1 MKIAFDLDN
10 TLIRNEYDF
19 ELDKPSYTW
28 LAYLLGGEK
37 LRKGTKELIHFCQ
50 KQGWEVWV
58 YTTSYRGIWYIR
70 KIFWLYGINL
80 QGIVNQAVHNNRVNI
95 RCTKYPP
102 EFGIDVLIDDSEGG
116 TFGSRKTSF
125 QYALYQSAR

>member
-10 TLIRNEYDF
+10 TLIRSEYDF

-70 KIFWLYGINL
+70 KIFCNYLVVVYFDKKLIIKYLKGYMFLFLIITNSTSKIKYLTINDL
-80 QGIVNQAVHNNRVNI
+80 LFLCFLR
-95 RCTKYPP
+95 
-102 EFGIDVLIDDSEGG
+102 
-116 TFGSRKTSF
+116 F
-125 QYALYQSAR
+125 Q

>member
-10 TLIRNEYDF
+10 TLIRSEYDF

-70 KIFWLYGINL
+70 KIFCNYLVGVYFDKKLIIKYLKGYMFLFLIITNSTSKIKYLTINDL
-80 QGIVNQAVHNNRVNI
+80 LFLCFLR
-95 RCTKYPP
+95 
-102 EFGIDVLIDDSEGG
+102 
-116 TFGSRKTSF
+116 F
-125 QYALYQSAR
+125 Q

>member
-80 QGIVNQAVHNNRVNI
+80 QGVVNQAVHNNRVNI
-95 RCTKYPP
+95 
-102 EFGIDVLIDDSEGG
+102 S
-116 TFGSRKTSF
+116 
-125 QYALYQSAR
+125 